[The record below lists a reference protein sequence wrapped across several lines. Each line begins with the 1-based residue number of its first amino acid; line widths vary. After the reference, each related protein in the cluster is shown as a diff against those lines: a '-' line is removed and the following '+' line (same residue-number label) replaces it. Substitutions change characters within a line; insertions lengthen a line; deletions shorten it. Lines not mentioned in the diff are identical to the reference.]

1 MLCYS
6 SSRMTLTG
14 TMYFIGFL
22 AGSILW
28 LRVTDLIGRKWLVVG
43 GVVLHILTQLIYII
57 KLNVASLYAA
67 TCILGFK
74 AAITN
79 LVTYLLLVEIVS
91 PNFRA
96 VFCALAN
103 GFDGGSNAWL
113 PLVYQFGKSYWVVYW
128 INLALAAVLLI
139 PLIFFIPESPKFL
152 IGQRRYAEARKVYER
167 IAQVNRKPMFTER
180 LEGED

>member
-22 AGSILW
+22 IGSILW
-28 LRVTDLIGRKWLVVG
+28 LRVTDLVGRKWLVVG
-43 GVVLHILTQLIYII
+43 GVLLHIVTQLIYII
-57 KLNVASLYAA
+57 KLNIVSLYIA
-67 TCILGFK
+67 TCLLGFK

-96 VFCALAN
+96 IFCALAN
-103 GFDGGSNAWL
+103 GFDGASNAWL
-113 PLVYQFGKSYWVVYW
+113 PLAYEFG
-128 INLALAAVLLI
+128 
-139 PLIFFIPESPKFL
+139 
-152 IGQRRYAEARKVYER
+152 
-167 IAQVNRKPMFTER
+167 
-180 LEGED
+180 